1 MIFINKKII
10 NKKYKI
16 IIIIYISIFLYFL
29 YNIIMNNFF
38 SIVEKYIKKLYKN
51 TSAYGSIDTE
61 LSKHNPTTY
70 GEILPSSVTT
80 IINLLKVKPNDVFY
94 DLGSGSGKVVTQFF
108 LQTKAKK
115 NTGIELVPFRH
126 NIAIQIKNKLQK
138 TFPDKFIS
146 QQLQFINGDILTQDL
161 TDATIIY
168 MCSTCFSNELLQ
180 KITNKLNESNN
191 LRTIITL
198 KELPTLHKKLKN
210 KQIIKTPCTWSTD
223 TIAYIYT

>member
-1 MIFINKKII
+1 MN
-10 NKKYKI
+10 NKYKI
-16 IIIIYISIFLYFL
+16 IIIICISIFLYFL
-29 YNIIMNNFF
+29 YNIIMSNLSSN
-38 SIVEKYIKKLYKN
+38 VEKYIEKYIEKLYKN
-51 TSAYGSIDTE
+51 TTAYGSVGTE

>member
-1 MIFINKKII
+1 
-10 NKKYKI
+10 
-16 IIIIYISIFLYFL
+16 
-29 YNIIMNNFF
+29 MNSLS
-38 SIVEKYIKKLYKN
+38 SIVEKYIEKLYKN
-51 TSAYGSIDTE
+51 TTAFGSVGTE
-61 LSKHNPTTY
+61 LSKNNPTTY

-80 IINLLKVKPNDVFY
+80 IINLLNINQDDVFY

-126 NIAIQIKNKLQK
+126 NIAKQIKNKLQK
-138 TFPDKFIS
+138 TFPDKFSS

-161 TDATIIY
+161 TDATIVY

-191 LRTIITL
+191 IRAIITL

-210 KQIIKTPCTWSTD
+210 KQIINTPCTWAKNT
-223 TIAYIYT
+223 TAYVYTKIKTY

>member
-1 MIFINKKII
+1 MN
-10 NKKYKI
+10 NKYKI
-16 IIIIYISIFLYFL
+16 LIIICIFIFLYFL
-29 YNIIMNNFF
+29 YNIIMNSLS
-38 SIVEKYIKKLYKN
+38 SIIEKYIEKLYKN
-51 TSAYGSIDTE
+51 TTAYGSVGTE

-80 IINLLKVKPNDVFY
+80 IINLLNVEKNDVFY

-108 LQTKAKK
+108 LQTEAKK

-138 TFPDKFIS
+138 TFPDKFIT
-146 QQLQFINGDILTQDL
+146 QQLQFINGDILTHDL
-161 TDATIIY
+161 NDATIVY

-191 LRTIITL
+191 IRAIITL

-210 KQIIKTPCTWSTD
+210 KQITKIPCTWSTN
-223 TIAYIYT
+223 TIAYIYLKFI